1 MRISDWSSDV
11 CSSDL
16 ESSRHDR
23 VLLDPGII
31 RREGTSSAEDRCQP
45 PGMDQDAI
53 PLQQAQQFIFIARR
67 VIVADVA
74 ELRDGAEP
82 VQVPLDGRGMP
93 FEYLVVRSRGPGT
106 FDPELRDQ
114 AVIRKVHIPALKDQ
128 VTQGRDEGRFQE
140 LLEPLVPRRIE
151 CVAVEMER
159 IVTIHGTKDRK
170 STRLNSSH

>member
-1 MRISDWSSDV
+1 
-11 CSSDL
+11 
-16 ESSRHDR
+16 
-23 VLLDPGII
+23 
-31 RREGTSSAEDRCQP
+31 
-45 PGMDQDAI
+45 MDQDAI

-151 CVAVEMER
+151 GVAGEMA
-159 IVTIHGTKDRK
+159 DRK
-170 STRLNSSH
+170 EGGEGKGVEV